1 MGQESFRS
9 ITKVFYRGAH
19 AVLLCYSM
27 GDLQSFENLK
37 KWMDEIRTQ
46 CSPDVMIYLV
56 GNKSDLPDKHKQVSS
71 EKALRFKT
79 DQELDYVCETSAKIG
94 NHVN

>member
-1 MGQESFRS
+1 M
-9 ITKVFYRGAH
+9 FYRGAH

-79 DQELDYVCETSAKIG
+79 DQELDYMCETSAKIG